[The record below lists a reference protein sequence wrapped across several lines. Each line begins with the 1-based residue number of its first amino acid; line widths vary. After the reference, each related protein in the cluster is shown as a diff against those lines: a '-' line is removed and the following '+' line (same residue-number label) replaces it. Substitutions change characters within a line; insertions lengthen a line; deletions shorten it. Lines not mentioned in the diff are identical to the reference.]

1 MRNPS
6 SALDLTELYRMPA
19 MNLQPNYF
27 HSGPSQNQNQNQN
40 QNTRMPPAQFQQGL
54 RILASSCKVLKNL
67 SKSEQGLSR
76 ARAAV

>member
-27 HSGPSQNQNQNQN
+27 HSGPSQNQNQN

-76 ARAAV
+76 AKATV